1 MMRSRT
7 LGLVMVLS
15 LLSAAGSAAAQ
26 LTPMKAGRKS
36 FADESA
42 IYLGTDAG
50 LFK

>member
-1 MMRSRT
+1 MMRSTT
-7 LGLVMVLS
+7 LGLVLVSS
-15 LLSAAGSAAAQ
+15 LPSALGEAAAQ